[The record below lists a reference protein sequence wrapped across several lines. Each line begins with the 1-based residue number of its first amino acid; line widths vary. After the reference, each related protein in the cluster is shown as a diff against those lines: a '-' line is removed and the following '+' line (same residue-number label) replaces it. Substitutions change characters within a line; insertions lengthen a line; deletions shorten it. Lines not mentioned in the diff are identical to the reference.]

1 MKLPP
6 DFVSLSQEIGS
17 QPLLVQGP
25 GGNTS
30 VKIDGQMWIKASGTE
45 LAEALDKNI
54 FVAVDPAK
62 AMEELDGAGD
72 GSCRSALIDPDC
84 GLRPSIETTFHA
96 MFDQTFVFHFHSVA
110 AICHAIAEEGRTAL
124 AEKLAGLQ
132 WVSAPYRKPGI
143 PLTKAIREAVGAGE
157 VQVVVL
163 NNHGIIIVGNTIE
176 EVSELIE
183 DVEQRLDLPVLADN
197 GIDLSTAEYPGWK
210 LVADVSAL
218 ATDPELF
225 RRATSGTYYPDH
237 VVFLG
242 PAMPAMSSADLEQLD
257 PDEFPV
263 PAVLVEGEGVYLK
276 SDAKPAQRA
285 MLDCIYDVL
294 ARIPPDWTLVPIGED
309 AEAELLNWDA
319 EKYRQALAKR
329 NG

>member
-1 MKLPP
+1 MTLPA
-6 DFVSLSQEIGS
+6 DFINLSQKIGA

-30 VKIDGQMWIKASGTE
+30 VKIGGEMWIKASGTK
-45 LAEALDKNI
+45 LSEALDKNI

-62 AMEELDGAGD
+62 AKQELNGAGD

-96 MFDQTFVFHFHSVA
+96 MFDQPFVFHFHSVA
-110 AICHAIAEEGRTAL
+110 TICHAIAEEGRHAL
-124 AEKLAGLQ
+124 SEKLSGLQ

-143 PLTKAIREAVGAGE
+143 PLSKAIRDAVGTKP
-157 VQVVVL
+157 VQIVVL
-163 NNHGIIIVGNTIE
+163 NNHGIIIAGNTID
-176 EVSELIE
+176 EVSHLID
-183 DVEQRLDLPVLADN
+183 DVERRLHLPILAE
-197 GIDLSTAEYPGWK
+197 GEPKASPATCSGWQY
-210 LVADVSAL
+210 VPEVCAL
-218 ATDPELF
+218 ATDPLLF
-225 RRATSGTYYPDH
+225 KRATSGTYYPDH

-242 PAMPAMSSADLEQLD
+242 PAMPSLPASELARLN

-263 PAVLVEGEGVYLK
+263 PAVLVEGQGVYLK

-285 MLDCIYDVL
+285 MLDCIYHVL
-294 ARIPPDWTLVPIGED
+294 SRIPEDWTLAPIGEE

-329 NG
+329 SA